1 MKITL
6 ITVGKTSFDFVK
18 EGMAMYE
25 KRIGRYLSYTR
36 IEIPALSGTSSLTP
50 EEVKEKEGILIL
62 KKIKEGDR
70 VVLLDE
76 RGQRYSSTAWAAR
89 LSHLADTGCR
99 SLVFVIGGAWGF
111 SPKIKAAAAKGMKL
125 RYASVIENTGVPGTG
140 SCAGAGG
147 KNSVSVKVGFFEV
160 PPDAPLADIR
170 CAESIFVFTTRYYSP
185 FPLVLQGYGS
195 NTETSAAGLFADI
208 LRTASW

>member
-111 SPKIKAAAAKGMKL
+111 SPKIKAAA
-125 RYASVIENTGVPGTG
+125 
-140 SCAGAGG
+140 
-147 KNSVSVKVGFFEV
+147 
-160 PPDAPLADIR
+160 
-170 CAESIFVFTTRYYSP
+170 
-185 FPLVLQGYGS
+185 
-195 NTETSAAGLFADI
+195 TETLSLSDMTFSHQIIRLFFTEQLYRAMTI
-208 LRTASW
+208 IRGEPYHNE

>member
-62 KKIKEGDR
+62 KKINF
-70 VVLLDE
+70 L
-76 RGQRYSSTAWAAR
+76 SSKF
-89 LSHLADTGCR
+89 LSQL
-99 SLVFVIGGAWGF
+99 
-111 SPKIKAAAAKGMKL
+111 
-125 RYASVIENTGVPGTG
+125 
-140 SCAGAGG
+140 
-147 KNSVSVKVGFFEV
+147 FFHQ
-160 PPDAPLADIR
+160 
-170 CAESIFVFTTRYYSP
+170 C
-185 FPLVLQGYGS
+185 
-195 NTETSAAGLFADI
+195 
-208 LRTASW
+208 